1 MFAFSAKKRIEKYLA
16 KHPEVKT
23 IVVTGGSGRKSSI
36 RALGMILG
44 QQYVVTMGINKDVEA
59 DVVILDYKSSSDFP
73 DIDPDV
79 VIITSVRNDEEA
91 RRFFAVANRAKHVL
105 LNFNEVPQ
113 KYASYLKNPHIKT
126 YGDEIPADFYYENND
141 FSLDGYT
148 GDFIDEERD
157 RLHVK
162 IKILGE
168 HNIRPII
175 MACAVGKLFK
185 IHRDKL
191 TAGCESIVPLHGR
204 MSPAKGIGGTIV
216 IDDSAYISA
225 DSVRLGINTICAL
238 QAPAKT
244 LVIDDATKVDGV
256 NLEPLTDICVLGN
269 TSGIDPR
276 NKKVHYFE
284 EEVDLIHYLGERAEK
299 GGIILL
305 EIPLP
310 EIIESYIW

>member
-1 MFAFSAKKRIEKYLA
+1 MIFSAKRRIEKYLA
-16 KHPEVKT
+16 RNPDIKT
-23 IVVTGGSGRKSSI
+23 IVVAGGSGRKSSI
-36 RALGMILG
+36 RALGIILG
-44 QQYVVTMGINKDVEA
+44 QQYVVTMGINKDVHA
-59 DVVILDYKSSSDFP
+59 DVVILDYKSSVDFP
-73 DIDPDV
+73 DIDPDI

-91 RRFFAVANRAKHVL
+91 QRFFAIANRAKHVL
-105 LNFNEVPQ
+105 LNFNEVSQ
-113 KYASYLKNPHIKT
+113 EYAKYLKNPHIKT
-126 YGDEIPADFYYENND
+126 YGDELPADFYFENND
-141 FSLDGYT
+141 FTLDGYT
-148 GDFIDEERD
+148 GDFLDEERD

-191 TAGCESIVPLHGR
+191 VEGCESIVPLHGR
-204 MSPAKGIGGTIV
+204 MAPAKGIGGTIV

-225 DSVRLGINTICAL
+225 DSVRLGVNTICGL
-238 QAPAKT
+238 ESPAKT
-244 LVIDDATKVDGV
+244 LVVDDAMKLDGIK
-256 NLEPLTDICVLGN
+256 LDLLTDVCVLSN
-269 TSGIDPR
+269 TSGTDPK
-276 NKKVHYFE
+276 NPKIHYFE
-284 EEVDLIHYLGERAEK
+284 EEVDLIHYLGSRAEK